1 MPITALMNEADA
13 PLVPLHRAIR
23 LQQSLIV
30 RLLATEAAT
39 GVDASDLIGCAL
51 VYMFDSMD
59 AAVEDPRAAEPTLI
73 MN

>member
-13 PLVPLHRAIR
+13 PRVPLRRVIN
-23 LQQSLIV
+23 LQPELIV

-59 AAVEDPRAAEPTLI
+59 AAAEAEPPEPALV
-73 MN
+73 MH

>member
-1 MPITALMNEADA
+1 MSITALMNQAETSR
-13 PLVPLHRAIR
+13 VPLRRVIN
-23 LQQSLIV
+23 LEQELIV

-59 AAVEDPRAAEPTLI
+59 AHVEHPTAI
-73 MN
+73 HPTPFKH